1 MDRVFNFKI
10 MIMESKQF
18 EEIIEDHLKRFEQQV
33 ELPCNEDLN
42 RNMTFIRDGILDVEK
57 YMAAPVKI
65 LWVLKE
71 PNSPKDDI
79 GNDMRPCL
87 TSLHSNDDTN
97 RIAPGWGHTWNSV
110 AYTTYGIFEKMN
122 WVNLPDIK
130 GDAKEVLKHMPNIAH
145 INVKKYAGKGNANE
159 NEIRLFFD
167 QNKALIYE
175 QIEIINPDVIIFGST
190 FKYFSDYFNGKEKI
204 HEWPPVYK
212 SQDKLLIDTYHPN
225 RSGMTQQQ
233 YCDHI
238 IDAVIQWMEKR

>member
-1 MDRVFNFKI
+1 MQT
-10 MIMESKQF
+10 KQF

-33 ELPCNEDLN
+33 ELPFNEDLN

-71 PNSPKDDI
+71 ANSPDDSI

-87 TSLHSNDDTN
+87 TSLHSDDDTN
-97 RIAPGWGHTWNSV
+97 SIAAKWGHTWNSV

-130 GDAKEVLKHMPNIAH
+130 GDAKEVLKHMPKIAH
-145 INVKKYAGKGNANE
+145 VNVKKFAGESKAKDKE
-159 NEIRLFFD
+159 MKMFFD
-167 QNKALIYE
+167 QYKALIYE

-212 SQDKLLIDTYHPN
+212 SQDKLLIDTCHPN
-225 RSGMTQQQ
+225 GLRGFGMTQQQ

-238 IDAVIQWMEKR
+238 INAVIQWMEKR

>member
-1 MDRVFNFKI
+1 MQT
-10 MIMESKQF
+10 KQF

-33 ELPCNEDLN
+33 ELPFNEDLN

-71 PNSPKDDI
+71 ANSPDDSI

-87 TSLHSNDDTN
+87 TSLHSDDGTN
-97 RIAPGWGHTWNSV
+97 SITPKWGHTWNSV

-145 INVKKYAGKGNANE
+145 INVKKIAGNSKANDRE
-159 NEIRLFFD
+159 MKVFFD
-167 QNKALIYE
+167 KYKALIYE
-175 QIEIINPDVIIFGST
+175 QIEIINPDVIIFCST
-190 FKYFSDYFNGKEKI
+190 FKYFDEYFTGKEKI
-204 HEWPPVYK
+204 QEWLPVYQT
-212 SQDKLLIDTYHPN
+212 QDKLLIDTYHPN
-225 RSGMTQQQ
+225 GSRGAKISQQQ

-238 IDAVIQWMEKR
+238 IDTVLQWIEKGKD

>member
-1 MDRVFNFKI
+1 MDL
-10 MIMESKQF
+10 KQF

-33 ELPCNEDLN
+33 ELPFNEDLN

-71 PNSPKDDI
+71 PNSEYDDI

-87 TSLHSNDDTN
+87 TTLLSNDSN
-97 RIAPGWGHTWNSV
+97 IIAPNWGKTWTPV
-110 AYTTYGIFEKMN
+110 AYATYGIFEKMN
-122 WVNLPDIK
+122 WIDLPDIR
-130 GDAKEVLKHMPNIAH
+130 GNAQEVLKHMPNIAH

-159 NEIRLFFD
+159 NEIRLFFGKY
-167 QNKALIYE
+167 KALIYE

-190 FKYFSDYFNGKEKI
+190 FHHFENYFIDRVKI
-204 HEWPPVYK
+204 QEWPPVYQ
-212 SQDKLLIDTYHPN
+212 SQDKLLIDTCHPN
-225 RSGMTQQQ
+225 GLRGFGMNQQQ

-238 IDAVIQWMEKR
+238 IDTVLQWMEKGKD